1 MKVLVDTRHLDDIS
15 GDLLGL
21 WHFSDEK
28 PLKGLSGLVDWRL
41 DAKISQFMISGRI
54 AGTWGEKVLLGAA
67 PPLSGVK
74 IIIIIGVGSISEC
87 SPQRIKDAAGL
98 MIGTAMKLKAK
109 SLSMALPGMGVI
121 GLDRADIAEYFLD
134 GLAHVIDENAFVPR
148 ILCSN
153 QVVDE
158 VLLGMQKTKVALKG
172 YFQIDITQV

>member
-1 MKVLVDTRHLDDIS
+1 MKVLVDTRYLNDIS
-15 GDLLGL
+15 GDFLGL

-28 PLKGLSGLVDWRL
+28 PLKGLSGLADWRL
-41 DAKISQFMISGRI
+41 DAKISQSIISGRI
-54 AGTWGEKVLLGAA
+54 AGNWGEKVLLGVAH
-67 PPLSGVK
+67 PLSGVK
-74 IIIIIGVGSISEC
+74 IIIIGVGSIFEC

-98 MIGTAMKLKAK
+98 MAGTAMKLKAK

-134 GLAHVIDENAFVPR
+134 GLVHVIDENAFIPK
-148 ILCSN
+148 ILCSE

-172 YFQIDITQV
+172 HFQIDITQV